1 MLYKYFI
8 KTLTSVYVLNTFF
21 FKSFFLLFHLP
32 THSLFLLWTLKR
44 VKGREKGSNEG
55 VREEE
60 AIEEKKIFK
69 NKLKNTVI
77 M

>member
-8 KTLTSVYVLNTFF
+8 KTLTSVYVLNTLFF

-32 THSLFLLWTLKR
+32 THSLFLFWTLKR
-44 VKGREKGSNEG
+44 VEGREKGSNEG

-60 AIEEKKIFK
+60 KRGEKK
-69 NKLKNTVI
+69 N
-77 M
+77 